1 MPGFRHILCPVDF
14 SERSKAIRPYVKAFV
29 ERFHAKLTLLNAVE
43 VPPPDVYGVDQSFP
57 VMFDFPSLEPL
68 LRKRLEG
75 YFDSVEAAPSEVTRV
90 VQLGD
95 PAVTIADYARQHQ
108 VDLIMMPTH
117 GYGRFRSLL
126 LGSVV
131 SKVLHDVD
139 CPVWTAP
146 HIEDPGLMHH
156 LACRSILAAIDFG
169 QADVIRGVA
178 ELAREF
184 GASLRLVHAV
194 PGAAHTPGET
204 GGDEFRLF
212 LLNSAR
218 EEIAKLQSQAGTTLD
233 VSVVAGPVGKV
244 ARKVALE
251 YDSDLLVIGR
261 GVMHETFGR
270 LRTESYS
277 LIRESPCPVLSL

>member
-14 SERSKAIRPYVKAFV
+14 SERSNAIRPYVKAFV
-29 ERFHAKLTLLNAVE
+29 ERFHARLTLLNAVE
-43 VPPPDVYGVDQSFP
+43 VPPPDMYGVNQSFP
-57 VMFDFPSLEPL
+57 VMFDFPSMEPIL
-68 LRKRLEG
+68 LTRLED
-75 YFDSVEAAPSEVTRV
+75 YLDLPEAARV

-95 PAVTIADYARQHQ
+95 PAMTIVDYAREQQ

-146 HIEDPGLMHH
+146 HIEDPELIRHID
-156 LACRSILAAIDFG
+156 CRSMLAAVDFG
-169 QADVIRGVA
+169 AGQATVIRDAA

-194 PGAAHTPGET
+194 PGAEHRAGET

-212 LLNSAR
+212 LLSSAR
-218 EEIAKLQSQAGTTLD
+218 DQIAKLQSQAGTRLD

-244 ARKVALE
+244 VRKVALE
-251 YDSDLLVIGR
+251 YDSDLLIIGR

-277 LIRESPCPVLSL
+277 IIRESPCPVLSL

>member
-14 SERSKAIRPYVKAFV
+14 SDRSKAMQPYVKAFV
-29 ERFHAKLTLLNAVE
+29 EKFNAKLTLLNAVE
-43 VPPPDVYGVDQSFP
+43 IPPPNMYGVDQSFP
-57 VMFDFPSLEPL
+57 VMFDFASLEPHVL
-68 LRKRLEG
+68 ERLKNF
-75 YFDSVEAAPSEVTRV
+75 YDARATTSV

-95 PAVTIADYARQHQ
+95 PAITIADYAREHQ

-146 HIEDPGLMHH
+146 HTEDPELMQHV
-156 LACRSILAAIDFG
+156 ACRNVLVAIDLGAG
-169 QADVIRGVA
+169 QADVIRRAAEVA
-178 ELAREF
+178 GEF
-184 GASLRLVHAV
+184 GASLHLAHAV
-194 PGAAHTPGET
+194 PGAERHPGET
-204 GGDEFRLF
+204 GGDEFSLF
-212 LLNSAR
+212 LLSSAR
-218 EEIAKLQSQAGTTLD
+218 EEIAKLQSQAGTSLG

-244 ARKVALE
+244 VRKVALE
-251 YDSDLLVIGR
+251 YASDLLVIGR

-270 LRTESYS
+270 LRTESYNI
-277 LIRESPCPVLSL
+277 IRESPCPVLSL